1 MRAHRFS
8 IRSLMGLLAVCTSLL
23 ATAAW
28 ADPPG
33 RVGRLSVMEGE
44 VWLADSSNTERFI
57 GTPNW
62 PITQSTAIETG
73 YEARAEVRIG
83 SSAFRFAPQTRA
95 NFERLDDQSIRLRV
109 ESGSVAVRFR
119 NSDKAR
125 ETVVTTARGN
135 VVFFDAGRYRV
146 DVDGWGTTSL
156 TTLAGNMRFDGRD
169 ISVAVGSGRKLELAS
184 DGSSR
189 FVERYGDSFS
199 DWVVARDR
207 SEERRSAP
215 QYVSDEM
222 TGYETLEENGSWS
235 VSADYGPVWYPR
247 YVDAG
252 WAPYRAG
259 QWAWVN
265 PWGWTWVDAAPWG
278 FAVSHYGRWAYV
290 NNRWGWAP
298 GTITPRPVYAPAL
311 VAWAGGSNWSVS
323 VNFGGPSVGWVPLAP
338 REVFVPYYPCQP
350 RYWNT
355 VNAPYVRD
363 ITVVNYVSNN
373 PNSQS
378 YANTVVPGAVSA
390 AAAGRLA
397 AASAAA
403 GAGGAA
409 LAGGR
414 NPRAPNIVT
423 TSYQAVTNAAA
434 AREAFTAHRLVS
446 PAAIAVA
453 PTAAGRAS
461 SAAAAA
467 AGLNTAGG
475 TRFVPPTNPGVANA
489 AANLP
494 NQGRPAAP
502 GAAPAVNPSGAAAS
516 AAAAALGQ
524 RPAAAVVPQ
533 PAPGNVAAQAAQ
545 ATPGAQ
551 PGAAVVRPGGPPPAP
566 ANAAQAAA
574 AAAMGRPETQIQRQP
589 GADPAG
595 RALRSPEVRQDL
607 RQQQQQLQQQAR
619 PEQRP
624 EIRQE
629 QRVPVRPD
637 QAAAGAARVMRE
649 QSQREAQAQQPQQR
663 QERPQPAQR
672 VERPQHDKRSAEEA
686 AVDRIRQ
693 QR

>member
-1 MRAHRFS
+1 MRAHRFTYHS
-8 IRSLMGLLAVCTSLL
+8 VTALLALCVSLL
-23 ATAAW
+23 AGAAW

-135 VVFFDAGRYRV
+135 VVFFDAGRYRI

-169 ISVAVGSGRKLELAS
+169 ISVAVGSGRRLELAS

-189 FVERYGDSFS
+189 FVERYNDSFS

-247 YVDAG
+247 YVDAS

-290 NNRWGWAP
+290 NSRWGWVP

-323 VNFGGPSVGWVPLAP
+323 VNFGGPTVGWVPLAP

-363 ITVVNYVSNN
+363 VTVVNYVSNH

-378 YANTVVPGAVSA
+378 YANTVVPGAVTA

-397 AASAAA
+397 AAGAAA
-403 GAGGAA
+403 GASGAA
-409 LAGGR
+409 VAGGR
-414 NPRAPNIVT
+414 NVRPPNFVAT
-423 TSYQAVTNAAA
+423 NYQAVTNAIA

-453 PTAAGRAS
+453 PTPAGRAS

-475 TRFVPPTNPGVANA
+475 TRFVPPTNPVVSNA
-489 AANLP
+489 AGGLP
-494 NQGRPAAP
+494 NQVRPGTPVGPAT
-502 GAAPAVNPSGAAAS
+502 APANAAAS
-516 AAAAALGQ
+516 AAAAAQMQ
-524 RPAAAVVPQ
+524 RPAPAPVPQ
-533 PAPGNVAAQAAQ
+533 AAPQAAPGSVAAQAQAAQ
-545 ATPGAQ
+545 GGAV
-551 PGAAVVRPGGPPPAP
+551 ARPGGPPPAP

-574 AAAMGRPETQIQRQP
+574 AAAAARPETQIQRQ
-589 GADPAG
+589 GGVDPNG
-595 RALRSPEVRQDL
+595 RILRGPEVRPEVRQDP
-607 RQQQQQLQQQAR
+607 RQQQVQPQAR
-619 PEQRP
+619 PEQQRP
-624 EIRQE
+624 EVRQE
-629 QRVPVRPD
+629 QRVPVRPE

-649 QSQREAQAQQPQQR
+649 PPQRDVQAQPPQQV
-663 QERPQPAQR
+663 PQPAQR
-672 VERPQHDKRSAEEA
+672 AEKPRQDKQSAEDA
-686 AVDRIRQ
+686 VVDRIRQ